1 MARSGSETSV
11 SFAWA
16 RRIPATTWKLITQT
30 VGTCLRYRVT
40 GLAAEAAFFAILSL
54 PPLIF
59 GLAGSIG
66 FIASK
71 FFEVETIDSIKLQ
84 IAELASR
91 ALTADSVNSVIVPTI
106 DKVLDGG
113 RPDVISIG
121 FVLALW
127 SGSRALNVFVDTI
140 TIMYGM
146 GGKRGIVRTRALSF
160 SLYCGA
166 LVIGVIVLPLVLA
179 GPDAVDALLPQK
191 VDFLNQLYW
200 PVVTILSAG
209 FLNTLFH
216 LSVPV
221 RTPWMSDLPGSFLT
235 LSIWIVGSFVLRW
248 ILQSTVG
255 GTSIYGP
262 LAAPIAVLM
271 WLYMTAIA
279 VLIGAALNAV
289 VDRLWPHKSR
299 KDPEAQEDV
308 HEPVMKAEPDPHH
321 VDLVTP
327 AEQRPEVK
335 IARAVEALAGSDPAE
350 QVVPEAVAASKLPA
364 IAKTAPAAGE
374 KRPAKPASMATSA
387 KPSPAEGTP
396 KNATPRKASLGTAE
410 PVVPESAHGV
420 PEGDGEVGGEREP
433 EPVGKSGAQADGD
446 DIV

>member
-1 MARSGSETSV
+1 
-11 SFAWA
+11 
-16 RRIPATTWKLITQT
+16 
-30 VGTCLRYRVT
+30 LRYRVT

-66 FIASK
+66 FIASRY
-71 FFEVETIDSIKLQ
+71 FEVETIEDIKIQ
-84 IAELASR
+84 ITDLAGR
-91 ALTADSVNSVIVPTI
+91 ALTDDSVKNVIVPTL
-106 DKVLDGG
+106 DQVLDGG

-146 GGKRGIVRTRALSF
+146 GGKRGIVATRALSF
-160 SLYCGA
+160 SLYCAA
-166 LVIGVIVLPLVLA
+166 LVIGIIVLPLVLA
-179 GPDAVDALLPQK
+179 GPDAVNALLPER

-209 FLNTLFH
+209 FLNTLYH

-221 RTPWMSDLPGSFLT
+221 RTPWVSDLPGSFLA
-235 LSIWIVGSFVLRW
+235 LSIWILGSFVLRW

-289 VDRLWPHKSR
+289 VDRFWPHKAR
-299 KDPEAQEDV
+299 KDHREEVP
-308 HEPVMKAEPDPHH
+308 EPVMKAETERQHA
-321 VDLVTP
+321 DLVTP
-327 AEQRPEVK
+327 AQQRPEIK
-335 IARAVEALAGSDPAE
+335 MAEAVEALAGPMEEDTADTASESPAPL
-350 QVVPEAVAASKLPA
+350 VPEEPA
-364 IAKTAPAAGE
+364 PLVPPAPTPAPTEPEPAG
-374 KRPAKPASMATSA
+374 P
-387 KPSPAEGTP
+387 
-396 KNATPRKASLGTAE
+396 E
-410 PVVPESAHGV
+410 PVVPLAGAEANGKAD
-420 PEGDGEVGGEREP
+420 EDAERKP
-433 EPVGKSGAQADGD
+433 APVGKPSAPAKPEDLR
-446 DIV
+446 